1 MATKPF
7 LSQIAVPVGT
17 TTGDVYY
24 PQTSLLMHFNGT
36 NGSTTMTDNSKNNY
50 SFTATNGAAI
60 STAQSKFGDASVFLD
75 GTNDYIINNNANSN
89 WAFLHNNT
97 TFTLELWFYTSVT
110 TAQTL
115 ISTDAATATIGFN
128 LGLSSVNSR
137 DIDFSIYRG
146 VGGSFL
152 SATSLGSV
160 WSVNTWNHL
169 AVVLNK
175 STQTLKIYLN
185 GTEVAT
191 TSTSSFSFSS
201 SDPSYALAIG
211 RYQFSTPAGYYTG
224 YIDELRIT
232 NGVARYTSNF
242 TPPTTQFLDS
252 AGDAN
257 SNVVVNSTATGF
269 AIGTGGINGAQLAK
283 AWVNFNGT
291 STVAIR
297 DSYNVSSITDNA
309 VGQYYVN
316 FSTPMNNTNYSV
328 VGCNATSISNFA
340 FTGAAPDTINRCFIG
355 IYGTAFS
362 DKPYVQA
369 LVFSN

>member
-36 NGSTTMTDNSKNNY
+36 NGSTTMTDSSKNNA
-50 SFTATNGAAI
+50 SVTATNGAAI
-60 STAQSKFGDASVFLD
+60 STVQSKFGGSSGFFD
-75 GTNDYIINNNANSN
+75 GTDDYLTVPDNSAFDFGAGDFTIEYWEYRTSSGIQSPILSRNTITYTPYVIGWNDGATPTVLMIYMSSN
-89 WAFLHNNT
+89 GSSWDIASGVSMGTLTTNVWKHYAVTRQGNT
-97 TFTLELWFYTSVT
+97 FRTFENGIQISTFTS
-110 TAQTL
+110 
-115 ISTDAATATIGFN
+115 TATFPAGAGP
-128 LGLSSVNSR
+128 L
-137 DIDFSIYRG
+137 
-146 VGGSFL
+146 
-152 SATSLGSV
+152 
-160 WSVNTWNHL
+160 
-169 AVVLNK
+169 
-175 STQTLKIYLN
+175 Q
-185 GTEVAT
+185 
-191 TSTSSFSFSS
+191 
-201 SDPSYALAIG
+201 IG
-211 RYQFSTPAGYYTG
+211 RGIGTIYYFKGG

-232 NGVARYTSNF
+232 KGVARYTSNF

-291 STVAIR
+291 GTVAIR

-309 VGQYYVN
+309 TGQYYVN

-340 FTGAAPDTINRCFIG
+340 FTGAAPDTINRCLIG
-355 IYGTAFS
+355 TYAGGAGSFQDYS
-362 DKPYVQA
+362 NVQA

>member
-36 NGSTTMTDNSKNNY
+36 NGSTTMTDSSKNN
-50 SFTATNGAAI
+50 FTVTATNGAAI
-60 STAQSKFGDASVFLD
+60 STVQSKFGGSSAFFD
-75 GTNDYIINNNANSN
+75 GTNDFLSISNNAEFN
-89 WAFLHNNT
+89 FVT
-97 TFTLELWFYTSVT
+97 GIFTVELWAYFSSVSGQRPLVTNYQNSTNGWAVQLYLGKIFASFSGDGIDIQGTTTILTNTWYHIALSGTPGSYKLFLNGVQEGPTYTGGT
-110 TAQTL
+110 TL
-115 ISTDAATATIGFN
+115 SSTSALTIGQIASSAYFN
-128 LGLSSVNSR
+128 
-137 DIDFSIYRG
+137 
-146 VGGSFL
+146 
-152 SATSLGSV
+152 
-160 WSVNTWNHL
+160 
-169 AVVLNK
+169 
-175 STQTLKIYLN
+175 
-185 GTEVAT
+185 
-191 TSTSSFSFSS
+191 
-201 SDPSYALAIG
+201 
-211 RYQFSTPAGYYTG
+211 G

-297 DSYNVSSITDNA
+297 DSYNVSSITDS
-309 VGQYYVN
+309 GTGDYTIN
-316 FSTPMNNTNYSV
+316 FSTALNNSNYSA
-328 VGCNATSISNFA
+328 VGSSRAVFGTRISL
-340 FTGAAPDTINRCFIG
+340 IG
-355 IYGTAFS
+355 
-362 DKPYVQA
+362 
-369 LVFSN
+369 FSNYATTSVRIGTVNLTNQLQDEDTNCVTIFSN